1 MSNDLVKRDVKA
13 GDLIKHVAPL
23 IDGRGGGPPTMAQA
37 GGKDPERIPD
47 ALAAG
52 RKWIEQKLG

>member
-37 GGKDPERIPD
+37 GGKDRAGIPP
-47 ALAAG
+47 ALSAG
-52 RKWIEQKLG
+52 REWIENKLA